1 MFQELSPVLL
11 TGSWDNNGDLERGE
25 ARGKQGLGRGRPYGS
40 LLKLDKLDIAEEAEA
55 R

>member
-25 ARGKQGLGRGRPYGS
+25 ARVVSRVWHRETLWVTTEVR
-40 LLKLDKLDIAEEAEA
+40 
-55 R
+55 